1 MSSSERFR
9 EKSRVWKSPREV
21 LRGGLEEFLWSQGL
35 RDSDLR
41 TKIDPKYVRMVFQ
54 EKSLEKGSLS
64 GKNKLIF
71 SEQSC
76 TLYK

>member
-9 EKSRVWKSPREV
+9 EKSRVWKSPRGV
-21 LRGGLEEFLWSQGL
+21 LRGGLEEFPWSQGL
-35 RDSDLR
+35 RDSDRR
-41 TKIDPKYVRMVFQ
+41 TKADPKYVRTTFQ

-71 SEQSC
+71 PEQFC
-76 TLYK
+76 TFYK